1 MRAARGDAAAAEA
14 KATELKAKVQRQ
26 RGVLEAARGGGGD
39 VGAYARNVVLKFI
52 SLPDGG
58 QRDAMLPVLA
68 ALFSL
73 SAADI
78 AKATA
83 ARAAHDDAAGGWA
96 AWFGGGGAAA
106 AARADDADDAA
117 RARDG
122 AAAAGGRRRRRRR
135 VGGRGA
141 RCGRRWRARGLLHH
155 AHNEL
160 QRRGWRQEP

>member
-1 MRAARGDAAAAEA
+1 M
-14 KATELKAKVQRQ
+14 QRQ

-58 QRDAMLPVLA
+58 QRDAMLPVIA

-96 AWFGGGGAAA
+96 AWTGGGGGGGGGAPMTPMTPRAPAA
-106 AARADDADDAA
+106 APRPGGGGGGGGGGVSEAEARALREKVAKL
-117 RARDG
+117 
-122 AAAAGGRRRRRRR
+122 
-135 VGGRGA
+135 
-141 RCGRRWRARGLLHH
+141 RGLLHH

-160 QRRGWRQEP
+160 QRRGWRRGGSQTYGATS

>member
-1 MRAARGDAAAAEA
+1 M
-14 KATELKAKVQRQ
+14 QRQ

-58 QRDAMLPVLA
+58 QRDAMLPVIA

-96 AWFGGGGAAA
+96 AWFGGGG
-106 AARADDADDAA
+106 
-117 RARDG
+117 
-122 AAAAGGRRRRRRR
+122 GG
-135 VGGRGA
+135 GGA
-141 RCGRRWRARGLLHH
+141 RR
-155 AHNEL
+155 
-160 QRRGWRQEP
+160 